1 MPLFVYSHK
10 RNNFV
15 FATPGEV
22 NSYAQMR
29 PKQFQLP
36 CWGWGTL
43 MSDPQK
49 GYIKTEGWEAKRREY
64 PEPKIC
70 GCRCVTY
77 TQRGFSTS

>member
-29 PKQFQLP
+29 PRQFQLP

-49 GYIKTEGWEAKRREY
+49 GYIKTEG
-64 PEPKIC
+64 
-70 GCRCVTY
+70 
-77 TQRGFSTS
+77 